1 MVNGEVHIMNKKTF
15 KDVEV
20 GGRRVLVRCDFNVPL
35 DDFGK
40 ITDDTR
46 IRASLPTIK
55 YLVNA
60 GAKVILCSH
69 LGRPKGTYN
78 AKFSLAP
85 VAKRLSEYFGK
96 EVKLVEDVIGESA
109 TSAVASM
116 NNGDIILLENVRF
129 HAEEEA
135 NDDNFARELASLAD
149 IYVNDA
155 FGTAHR
161 AHASTAGV
169 ARYLPAVAGFLM
181 SKEISAL
188 QPLLDNPD
196 RPFVVVLGGAK
207 ISDKIGVIVKLME
220 KANKIIIGGAMAN
233 TFVVALGGNVGMS
246 RYEKDK
252 VDVAKQILEQA
263 DKNNIKIVL
272 PVDTIAVQEFAPE
285 AKAKN
290 VDIFNIPQDYQGM
303 DIGKRTRKIFAKEIK
318 GAKTIVWN
326 GPMGVYEFKRF
337 QKGTQMVAKAVA
349 KSGATSI
356 VGGGDSVACLN
367 ETGYASKITH
377 ISTGGGATLEFLEG
391 KNLPGVAVLN
401 DKE

>member
-1 MVNGEVHIMNKKTF
+1 MNKKTF

-35 DDFGK
+35 DDVGK

-55 YLVNA
+55 YLINA

-69 LGRPKGTYN
+69 LGRPKGAYN
-78 AKFSLAP
+78 EKFSLAP
-85 VAKRLSEYFGK
+85 VAKRLSEYLNK
-96 EVKLVEDVIGESA
+96 DVKLVEDVIGESA
-109 TSAVASM
+109 TNAVSSM
-116 NNGDIILLENVRF
+116 NDGDIILLENVRF

-149 IYVNDA
+149 VYVNDA

-169 ARYLPAVAGFLM
+169 ARFLPAVAGFLM

-188 QPLLDNPD
+188 QPLLENPE

-272 PVDTIAVQEFAPE
+272 PVDTIAVQDFAPE

-290 VDIFNIPQDYQGM
+290 VDIYNIPADYQGM

-337 QKGTQMVAKAVA
+337 QKGTQAVAKAIA
-349 KSGATSI
+349 KCGATSI

-401 DKE
+401 DKD

>member
-1 MVNGEVHIMNKKTF
+1 MNKKTF